1 MNEKLLEMIRDKLN
15 AINENSLYSTPV
27 EYANFLADPNK
38 VADTFMFSFLGVLG
52 AFSGAR
58 DKNQII
64 PYFKKEKKL
73 PVYYNEQP
81 LKKYFRADFIC
92 YDSIVLE
99 LNLKDY

>member
-1 MNEKLLEMIRDKLN
+1 MRSVDDMNEKLIQMVQQKLN

-27 EYANFLADPNK
+27 EYADFLADPNK
-38 VADTFMFSFLGVLG
+38 IADTFMFSFLGVLG

-73 PVYYNEQP
+73 RP
-81 LKKYFRADFIC
+81 DDIG
-92 YDSIVLE
+92 DSNNDISIIAK
-99 LNLKDY
+99 NAI